1 MVLKGFNLLPEP
13 SECDLYFDIESV
25 EDHIYPGG
33 LEYLLGI
40 YYIENGKEKF
50 KALWSH
56 NKEEEKKNLIKFF

>member
-1 MVLKGFNLLPEP
+1 MFQYTNQKKLIYIILKGFNLLPQP

-50 KALWSH
+50 QG
-56 NKEEEKKNLIKFF
+56 IMVP